1 MGLKGKLT
9 AQIEMK
15 AGGDVF
21 HGLLSE
27 TPQQLPNI
35 SPNVIQGCDLHE
47 GKWGTVGSVY
57 IWKFIHDGKQKVG
70 KDILEA
76 IDKEK
81 RSLTFNMIEGDLLEL
96 YKVFKIDFHVE
107 THHGIDLVT
116 WTLDYEKLKDDV
128 EEPLTFLGALINLSK
143 DIESYHLKAK

>member
-1 MGLKGKLT
+1 M
-9 AQIEMK
+9 
-15 AGGDVF
+15 VNF
-21 HGLLSE
+21 
-27 TPQQLPNI
+27 QLI
-35 SPNVIQGCDLHE
+35 V
-47 GKWGTVGSVY
+47 
-57 IWKFIHDGKQKVG
+57 DGKQKVG

>member
-1 MGLKGKLT
+1 M
-9 AQIEMK
+9 
-15 AGGDVF
+15 VNF
-21 HGLLSE
+21 
-27 TPQQLPNI
+27 QLI
-35 SPNVIQGCDLHE
+35 V
-47 GKWGTVGSVY
+47 
-57 IWKFIHDGKQKVG
+57 DGKQKVG

-116 WTLDYEKLKDDV
+116 WTLDYEKLKDEV